1 MKNKK
6 LSKIYDPSQVESKCY
21 KNWEQKKLFAPS
33 NNKKESFTI
42 MIPPPNVTGILHI
55 GHCLNNT
62 IQDILIRRKRML
74 GNNTLWLPGMDHAS
88 IATEAKVTQ
97 MLKEKGK
104 DKKTIGREKFLK
116 HAWEWQDK
124 YGGKIL
130 NQLKKL
136 GASCDWDRT
145 TFTMDKNYSKAVL
158 QAFVDLYNDG
168 LIYQGERII
177 NWDPDGLTALSNE
190 EVIHKEVEGNLWYF
204 KYPIKDSNEFIIV
217 ATTRPETMLGDTGIA
232 VNPNDKRYQHL
243 IGKTVILPIVERE
256 IPIFSDE
263 YVDLEFGTGCVK
275 VTPAHDPNDFEMG
288 LRNKLD
294 TINIIHPNGQLNEN
308 CPDDFQNLKIKE
320 ARKKVVEVMGQK
332 DLIEKIE
339 SHTHQVGHSER
350 TDAVVEPYISKQ
362 WFLKMEKL
370 VDPALNAVK
379 NGDIKFYPEKWT
391 KTYNHWLEN
400 IKDWC
405 ISRQLWWGHRIPVW
419 YKGNEIYCGIEPPID
434 NGWVQEEDVL
444 DTWFSSWLWP
454 FATLGWPN
462 ETDELKKFYP
472 TNDLVTGPDI
482 IFFWVARMIMAGLYF
497 KKEIPFKNVYF
508 NGIIR
513 DSEGRKMSKSLGNSP
528 DPLDLI
534 EIYGSDALRVGL
546 LLIAPQGSDI
556 LFSND
561 KIEHGRNFMNKLWNS
576 ARFILINV
584 DTLNHDLPDYKSLH
598 LTDKWI
604 ISKMHTSIQKINH
617 QYEEYKLNEVIK
629 TMYDFVY
636 NYFCDWY
643 IEFTKTRFYGDNP
656 KDKKMAEAVSI
667 YVLKNILKLL
677 HPFTPYITEE
687 IWGYLDV
694 KDEEFIINSK
704 MPDFNDEL
712 INKKIEK
719 DINIIISSISAIR
732 NIKASLNIPPSKTI
746 NLHIRGPEADT
757 SIIEKNINL
766 LNRLAKIDHIEA
778 GTNIKKP
785 NQSATAIIKNV
796 ELFIPLKGLIDLN
809 QEIARLEKQIEDMN
823 GRLNTI
829 NRKLENKN
837 FIDRAPKD
845 VVSHEKNKKADY
857 ELQLKK
863 IEDNFNALKD

>member
-1 MKNKK
+1 MKIKE

-21 KNWEQKKLFAPS
+21 QSWEDEKLFAPA
-33 NNKKESFTI
+33 NDTKDSFTI

-62 IQDILIRRKRML
+62 IQDVLIRRKRML
-74 GNNTLWLPGMDHAS
+74 GHNTLWLPGMDHAS

-97 MLKEKGK
+97 MLKKNGQ
-104 DKKTIGREKFLK
+104 DKKVIGREKFLE
-116 HAWEWQDK
+116 HAWEWK
-124 YGGKIL
+124 EEYGGKIL

-145 TFTMDKNYSKAVL
+145 TFTMDENYSQSVL

-168 LIYQGERII
+168 LIYKGERII
-177 NWDPDGLTALSNE
+177 NWDPDGLTALSDE
-190 EVIHKEVEGNLWYF
+190 EVIYKEIEGKLWHF
-204 KYPIKDSNEFIIV
+204 KYPIKDSDEFIIV

-232 VNPNDKRYQHL
+232 VNPNDKRYTHL
-243 IGKTVILPIVERE
+243 IGKTVVLPIVKRE

-288 LRNKLD
+288 LRNKLE
-294 TINIIHPNGQLNEN
+294 TINIMHPNGQLNEN
-308 CPDDFQNLKIKE
+308 CPENFQNLNREE
-320 ARKKVVEVMGQK
+320 ARKKVVEVMQDKG
-332 DLIEKIE
+332 LVEKIE
-339 SHTHQVGHSER
+339 QHMHQVGHSER
-350 TDAVVEPYISKQ
+350 TNAIVEPYISKQ
-362 WFLKMEKL
+362 WFLKMDTL
-370 VDPALNAVK
+370 VGPALDAVK
-379 NGDIKFYPEKWT
+379 NGEIKFYPEKWT

-419 YKGNEIYCGIEPPID
+419 YKGEEIYCGIDPPKE
-434 NGWVQEEDVL
+434 NGWIQEEDVL

-454 FATLGWPN
+454 FATLGWPD
-462 ETDELKKFYP
+462 ETEELKKFYP

-497 KKEIPFKNVYF
+497 KNEIPFKNVYF

-534 EIYGSDALRVGL
+534 DSYGSDALRVGL

-556 LFSND
+556 LFSDD

-584 DTLNHDLPDYKSLH
+584 NDIKHELPDYEQLH

-604 ISKMHTSIQKINH
+604 ISKMHTSMQKIDQ
-617 QYEEYKLNEVIK
+617 QYESYKLNEVIK
-629 TMYDFVY
+629 TIYDFVY

-643 IEFTKTRFYGDNP
+643 IEFTKTRFYGDNEQ
-656 KDKKMAEAVSI
+656 DKKIAESVSI
-667 YVLKNILKLL
+667 YILKNILKML

-687 IWGYLDV
+687 IWGYLNV

-704 MPDFNDEL
+704 MPIVNKTL
-712 INKKIEK
+712 INKSIE
-719 DINIIISSISAIR
+719 DEMNIITSAIGAIR

-746 NLHIRGPEADT
+746 DLYVRGPELEST
-757 SIIEKNINL
+757 IIEKNINL
-766 LNRLAKIDHIEA
+766 LNRLAKIDHIET
-778 GTNIKKP
+778 GDNIKKP
-785 NQSATAIIKNV
+785 NQSATAIMKNI

-809 QEIARLEKQIEDMN
+809 EEIARLEKQIEDMN
-823 GRLNTI
+823 GRLNAI
-829 NRKLENKN
+829 NRKLDNQN
-837 FIDRAPKD
+837 FVNRAPKQ
-845 VVSHEKNKKADY
+845 VVEHEKNKKADY

-863 IEDNFNALKD
+863 IEDNLKSLKD